1 MRNNQHDDQR
11 VSEVWARL
19 ALVTDPELDEPV
31 TELGF
36 VERIA
41 IDETGG
47 VDIEF
52 RLPTYWCAAN
62 FAFLMA
68 DDMRRAV
75 LALPWV
81 RHVRLRLEDHMVA
94 DEINRGVALGL
105 SFQEALREFAPGESL
120 EELRET
126 FRRKAFQR
134 RQEAVILALKDAGYD
149 DQAIT
154 DMDLKRLDQAP
165 LDNADAA
172 GHKRRYL
179 EILAERGLA
188 AHPESR
194 VFVTWTGQPL
204 EPLELAAHLRKLRGV
219 RINMEF
225 NSALCRALLDAR
237 YRPGDASAGQAAAA
251 DGGRCGGCG
260 TSCGKPRAT
269 ARAEQ
274 GGGAGFSVEMIETLP
289 MDA

>member
-1 MRNNQHDDQR
+1 MRNNQQDDQR

-41 IDETGG
+41 IDDAGA
-47 VDIEF
+47 VDIDF
-52 RLPTYWCAAN
+52 RLPSFWCAAN

-68 DDMRRAV
+68 DDMRRAA

-81 RHVRLRLEDHMVA
+81 RQVRLRLEDHMVA

-154 DMDLKRLDQAP
+154 DMDLKWLDRVT
-165 LDNADAA
+165 LGSADAA
-172 GHKRRYL
+172 RHKRRYL

-188 AHPESR
+188 AHAESR
-194 VFVTWTGQPL
+194 VFVTWAGQPI
-204 EPLELAAHLRKLRGV
+204 ERLELAAHLRKLRGV

-225 NSALCRALLDAR
+225 NSALCRGLLDAR
-237 YRPGDASAGQAAAA
+237 YRQGDAGAGQAAAA
-251 DGGRCGGCG
+251 DGGHCGGCG
-260 TSCGKPRAT
+260 ASCGKPRVT
-269 ARAEQ
+269 ARSEQ
-274 GGGAGFSVEMIETLP
+274 GGVAASSVERIETLP
-289 MDA
+289 LDA